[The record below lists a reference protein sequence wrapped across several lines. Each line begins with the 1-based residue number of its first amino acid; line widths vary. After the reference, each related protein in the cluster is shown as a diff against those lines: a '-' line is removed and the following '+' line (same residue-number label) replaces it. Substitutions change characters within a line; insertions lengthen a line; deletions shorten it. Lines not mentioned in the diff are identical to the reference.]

1 MSLTLLLF
9 RYDEDDGR
17 MDLAV
22 GVKEI
27 KGHCPV
33 HKVGDAFAL
42 KSGYRLVAE
51 VPICIRSLA
60 SLLGRDLIEVATRNS
75 SDHVA
80 AAIHYG
86 NRSDQPRSRA
96 VPDSRFDCVI
106 M

>member
-1 MSLTLLLF
+1 MSPIPLLF

-27 KGHCPV
+27 KGHCHV
-33 HKVGDAFAL
+33 HKVGDAFTL
-42 KSGYRLVAE
+42 KSGYRLFAE
-51 VPICIRSLA
+51 VPICLCSLA
-60 SLLGRDLIEVATRNS
+60 SLLGRDLIETATTKP

-86 NRSDQPRSRA
+86 NRSAMEPRGS
-96 VPDSRFDCVI
+96 
-106 M
+106 